1 MRQREVI
8 AGLGAAAAW
17 PVDLCAQPARK
28 ISRIGM
34 LETTDAALNRANL
47 DAFRAG
53 LRALGYVEG
62 QNLAIEYRSAD
73 GRAERFAAHAAELV
87 ASKVDVIVTRGTPA
101 ALAARDASPT
111 IPVVM
116 AASGEPFGTGVVA
129 GLASPGG
136 HVTGLSSF
144 NNELEPKRLELL
156 SEFVPSIKRVG
167 ALYGNPVFS
176 ARWEVLKASARVRGL
191 EAVLLDVRMPADLE
205 PAFAAA
211 ARDGVDALTI
221 SIDGLTQANRTI
233 IAALAA
239 KHPLPAIYPAKEFVD
254 AGGLFAYG
262 VSYPDLYF
270 RAATFVDKILKGAN
284 PADLPVEQPTKF
296 ELVINL
302 KAAKALGITVP
313 LSLQARADEVIK

>member
-1 MRQREVI
+1 MRRREVI
-8 AGLGAAAAW
+8 AAFAGALASPFAAR
-17 PVDLCAQPARK
+17 AQQARRVW
-28 ISRIGM
+28 RIGM

-167 ALYGNPVFS
+167 ALYNLGNPVFS

-205 PAFAAA
+205 PA
-211 ARDGVDALTI
+211 
-221 SIDGLTQANRTI
+221 
-233 IAALAA
+233 
-239 KHPLPAIYPAKEFVD
+239 
-254 AGGLFAYG
+254 
-262 VSYPDLYF
+262 
-270 RAATFVDKILKGAN
+270 
-284 PADLPVEQPTKF
+284 
-296 ELVINL
+296 
-302 KAAKALGITVP
+302 
-313 LSLQARADEVIK
+313 

>member
-1 MRQREVI
+1 
-8 AGLGAAAAW
+8 
-17 PVDLCAQPARK
+17 
-28 ISRIGM
+28 
-34 LETTDAALNRANL
+34 
-47 DAFRAG
+47 
-53 LRALGYVEG
+53 
-62 QNLAIEYRSAD
+62 
-73 GRAERFAAHAAELV
+73 
-87 ASKVDVIVTRGTPA
+87 VTRGTPA

-239 KHPLPAIYPAKEFVD
+239 KHRLPAIYPAKEFVD
-254 AGGLFAYG
+254 VGGLFA
-262 VSYPDLYF
+262 
-270 RAATFVDKILKGAN
+270 
-284 PADLPVEQPTKF
+284 
-296 ELVINL
+296 
-302 KAAKALGITVP
+302 
-313 LSLQARADEVIK
+313 

>member
-1 MRQREVI
+1 VRA
-8 AGLGAAAAW
+8 AGAQ
-17 PVDLCAQPARK
+17 DL
-28 ISRIGM
+28 GM

-239 KHPLPAIYPAKEFVD
+239 KHRLPAIYPAKEFVD

>member
-1 MRQREVI
+1 
-8 AGLGAAAAW
+8 
-17 PVDLCAQPARK
+17 
-28 ISRIGM
+28 M

-47 DAFRAG
+47 DAFREG

-101 ALAARDASPT
+101 ALAAWDASPT

-156 SEFVPSIKRVG
+156 SEFVPGVAIRPCCCSSTS
-167 ALYGNPVFS
+167 FS
-176 ARWEVLKASARVRGL
+176 F
-191 EAVLLDVRMPADLE
+191 VLLSSTLLITARRCPPDVL
-205 PAFAAA
+205 
-211 ARDGVDALTI
+211 
-221 SIDGLTQANRTI
+221 
-233 IAALAA
+233 IA
-239 KHPLPAIYPAKEFVD
+239 
-254 AGGLFAYG
+254 
-262 VSYPDLYF
+262 S
-270 RAATFVDKILKGAN
+270 T
-284 PADLPVEQPTKF
+284 
-296 ELVINL
+296 
-302 KAAKALGITVP
+302 
-313 LSLQARADEVIK
+313 